1 MPITPVSSQPVARPE
16 ANKTPTDP
24 ATKTGAA
31 GKATGLSSSGIADLI
46 SLATADGKPLDARI
60 AAAQKKQS
68 GATKIAAALQVF
80 MGGVKS
86 IFEGSSRLPSGVQSD
101 DQSKTAQSAVRNLLR
116 QLNIKV

>member
-1 MPITPVSSQPVARPE
+1 MPIEPVSNQPVSRPE
-16 ANKTPTDP
+16 GGKAPTDP
-24 ATKTGAA
+24 ATKTGTARKVTSLNA
-31 GKATGLSSSGIADLI
+31 SGIADLI
-46 SLATADGKPLDARI
+46 SLATADGKPLDGRI

-86 IFEGSSRLPSGVQSD
+86 IFDGSNRLPSTTQPG
-101 DQSKTAQSAVRNLLR
+101 DQANTAQSAVRNLLR